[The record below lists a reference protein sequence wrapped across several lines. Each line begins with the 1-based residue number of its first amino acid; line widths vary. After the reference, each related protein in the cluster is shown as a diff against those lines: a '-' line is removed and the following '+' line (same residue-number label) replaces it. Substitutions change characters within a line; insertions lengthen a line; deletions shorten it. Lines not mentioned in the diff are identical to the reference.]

1 MNATMLQIEIGI
13 LLHAGILSF
22 DHFEIFDGRIINA
35 LQCFK
40 NLILVVRFF
49 VNRYP
54 DAESHMR

>member
-1 MNATMLQIEIGI
+1 MNAIMLQIEIGV
-13 LLHAGILSF
+13 LLHASILSF
-22 DHFEIFDGRIINA
+22 DHFEICDGRIINA

-54 DAESHMR
+54 GQ